1 MKLYFLKFALW
12 LYTEHIQEDW
22 DDYTKLGKIVIYPAW
37 FIRSLLIWLTFP
49 LWIPVYNFQNSK
61 VYAHYQ
67 KVGQVMTMEQQME
80 MIRTMKANQRIE
92 RNNFLIQKEKK
103 GKYGKKF

>member
-22 DDYTKLGKIVIYPAW
+22 DDYNKLGKIMIYPAW

-49 LWIPVYNFQNSK
+49 LWIPAYNFTHSK
-61 VYAHYQ
+61 QYAHFQ
-67 KVGQVMTMEQQME
+67 QVGKAMSMEQQMA
-80 MIRTMKANQRIE
+80 MMKMMKANQKTA
-92 RNNFLIQKEKK
+92 RNNFLNNKK
-103 GKYGKKF
+103 R